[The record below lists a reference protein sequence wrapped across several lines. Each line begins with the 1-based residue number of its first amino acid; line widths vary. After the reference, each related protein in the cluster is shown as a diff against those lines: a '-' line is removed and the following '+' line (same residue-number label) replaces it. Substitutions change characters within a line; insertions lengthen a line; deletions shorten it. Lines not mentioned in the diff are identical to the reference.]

1 MKSGKAGGRTGQM
14 QKTLA
19 TTGRCPVGYAPDI
32 EYGAW
37 KNAARQALPI
47 ARDMDEL
54 VMIMKELDERRT
66 TPR

>member
-1 MKSGKAGGRTGQM
+1 M

-19 TTGRCPVGYAPDI
+19 TTGRCPVGHAPDI